1 MTGQDL
7 IDWICQNNAQDMTI
21 LADAGGEI
29 RGYTVTRHITPTI
42 LPSAGSG
49 IEKDGVFYSVVT
61 PSEDVIVL

>member
-7 IDWICQNNAQDMTI
+7 IDWICQNDAQDMTI
-21 LADAGGEI
+21 FADTGGEI
-29 RGYTVTRHITPTI
+29 AGYTATRHITPTI
-42 LPSAGSG
+42 LPSVGSG